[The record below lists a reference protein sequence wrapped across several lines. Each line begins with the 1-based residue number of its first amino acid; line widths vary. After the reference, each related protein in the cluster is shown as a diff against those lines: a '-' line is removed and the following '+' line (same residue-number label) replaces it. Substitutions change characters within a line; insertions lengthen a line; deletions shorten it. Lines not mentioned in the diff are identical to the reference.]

1 MGKAPMANSDEQ
13 LLSIL
18 AALEKCRAGL
28 VAGNNRDTAQLV
40 SLAIL
45 DIRMRLNGIGDTDLK
60 ALCDEILP
68 DDEPARRS
76 PELKASIAQRRG
88 PLLRLVK

>member
-1 MGKAPMANSDEQ
+1 MVDSDEQ
-13 LLSIL
+13 LLSVL
-18 AALEKCRAGL
+18 ATLDQCRAALAGG
-28 VAGNNRDTAQLV
+28 GNPETAHLV

-45 DIRMRLNGIGDTDLK
+45 DLRMKLNRITDVELK

-68 DDEPARRS
+68 AGAASDKAGDAKSAARR
-76 PELKASIAQRRG
+76 R

>member
-18 AALEKCRAGL
+18 AALEKCRAEL
-28 VAGNNRDTAQLV
+28 VAGNNRETAQLV
-40 SLAIL
+40 SVAIL
-45 DIRMRLNGIGDTDLK
+45 DIRMKLNGIGDSDLK
-60 ALCDEILP
+60 ALCDEMLA

-76 PELKASIAQRRG
+76 PELKASVAQRRP